1 MVRTSTTNPSD
12 YEHVF
17 ANTQTVGNV
26 CVEGLTTDLHMTGD
40 QYLTSLT
47 TYFIGYVLF
56 EIPHN
61 IILKR
66 TSPRAWL
73 PTLTLLWGTVATLIG
88 VTQNT
93 TGFLVVRFFLGMAE
107 SGLFPGVVFYLS
119 MWYKRNER
127 TFRVALFFSAASL
140 AGAFGGVLAWG
151 IAHMDGV
158 GSYAGWRWIFIQV
171 RFCTTAPCTTKYS

>member
-1 MVRTSTTNPSD
+1 MVGTSSANPGD
-12 YEHVF
+12 FEHVS
-17 ANTQTVGNV
+17 ANTEIVGNAR
-26 CVEGLTTDLHMTGD
+26 VEGLTTDLHMTGD
-40 QYLTSLT
+40 QYLTGLT

-56 EIPHN
+56 EIPCN
-61 IILKR
+61 IVLKR

-73 PTLTLLWGTVATLIG
+73 PTLTLTWGVIATLIG

-93 TGFLVVRFFLGMAE
+93 AGFLVVRFFLGMAE
-107 SGLFPGVVFYLS
+107 SGLFPGVVVYLS

-140 AGAFGGVLAWG
+140 AGAFGGILAWG

-158 GSYAGWRWIFIQV
+158 GGYAGWRWIFILV
-171 RFCTTAPCTTKYS
+171 RFCPPPYTAKYT